1 MGLMNIIHVLLSV
14 IITVQATFQ
23 ISVVPPSFFIVETQS
38 TDLIVA
44 TIGQATTSTT
54 ASSLNCRIGRTTVT
68 TSGGQTSTSTF
79 GGSPF
84 VVGTTDTS
92 SNFGFVDNTIVF
104 NVDSPFKLDAAR
116 VSRYELFPACTD
128 PTDAANTQTNNA
140 SVIVHVFSN
149 AKPSFRRPFDTATVN
164 VALNS
169 SAVVGARVYNATA
182 NIINDQATD
191 VLAFSVRS
199 IEPNVDYFTLNT
211 ASGILTNK
219 VDLRTAT
226 QSPIELTIDVTDGFN
241 SADRSLVLT
250 VTLINMN
257 QRPDIVGLPVTIN
270 RDENTQTL
278 SIVDLSVNDEGVPT
292 SLIPV
297 CTVQPTGGNEVFDLV
312 TRPISLKSRGNQFG
326 STFLDFETTP
336 RYTVSC
342 TVSDGFLQSQN
353 EVLTFNVN
361 NVNEAPVF
369 SENLVN
375 CIMDESQAGVS
386 ACNLGFS
393 IRDPEGNRFITRLFQ
408 DENSNRF
415 ALTSNSNNNN
425 QNNNFFTDDD
435 RLTFNVDYD
444 VDQGRM
450 PERVTLFVNAVDEFG
465 AISTATVSVVIRDV
479 NDNVP
484 EFNIINT
491 AVDVTYQTSTGLL
504 GSIQATDDDAGT
516 NGEIDYRLVQVVPPN
531 AINFV
536 SVLGNGDIQY
546 IRQYPDSL
554 AGSSVYLSVEAK
566 DRGTPTRSST
576 GTVVITLE
584 ATTTTSTTTTTT
596 TTTTTIPTTFIP
608 TTTPEPGFFDKPENV
623 AIFSILMIL
632 LLLAFLIGLYFL
644 FRWCITGSCCGGGT
658 GQGGICD
665 NCCRPPPPRRVQPS
679 PMGYEDFDM
688 PPVTA
693 SDYKG
698 DFWNTGDY
706 YVHGRP
712 Y

>member
-1 MGLMNIIHVLLSV
+1 MGLMNIIHVLLLA
-14 IITVQATFQ
+14 IITVHAFE
-23 ISVVPPSFFIVETQS
+23 ISVVPTSFFIVETQS
-38 TDLIVA
+38 TDTIVA
-44 TIGQATTSTT
+44 TIGQSTTSTT
-54 ASSLNCRIGRTTVT
+54 NSLNCRIGRTTIT

-84 VVGTTDTS
+84 LVGTTDSS

-104 NVDSPFKLDAAR
+104 NVDSPFKLDATR
-116 VSRYELFPACTD
+116 VSRYELFPTCTD
-128 PTDAANTQTNNA
+128 PANTANTQTNSA

-182 NIINDQATD
+182 NVINDQPTD
-191 VLAFSVRS
+191 VLAFSVRN
-199 IEPNVDYFTLNT
+199 IDPNVDYFTLNT

-241 SADRSLVLT
+241 AADRSLTLT

-257 QRPDIVGLPVTIN
+257 QRPDILGLPVTIN

-292 SLIPV
+292 NLIPV

-342 TVSDGFLQSQN
+342 SVSDGFLQSQN
-353 EVLTFNVN
+353 EVLIFNVN

-415 ALTSNSNNNN
+415 ALTANSNNNN
-425 QNNNFFTDDD
+425 QNNNFFTEDD

-450 PERVTLFVNAVDEFG
+450 PERVTLFVNVDEFG
-465 AISTATVSVVIRDV
+465 AISTATVSV
-479 NDNVP
+479 
-484 EFNIINT
+484 
-491 AVDVTYQTSTGLL
+491 
-504 GSIQATDDDAGT
+504 
-516 NGEIDYRLVQVVPPN
+516 
-531 AINFV
+531 
-536 SVLGNGDIQY
+536 DIY
-546 IRQYPDSL
+546 
-554 AGSSVYLSVEAK
+554 
-566 DRGTPTRSST
+566 
-576 GTVVITLE
+576 
-584 ATTTTSTTTTTT
+584 
-596 TTTTTIPTTFIP
+596 
-608 TTTPEPGFFDKPENV
+608 
-623 AIFSILMIL
+623 
-632 LLLAFLIGLYFL
+632 
-644 FRWCITGSCCGGGT
+644 
-658 GQGGICD
+658 
-665 NCCRPPPPRRVQPS
+665 CR
-679 PMGYEDFDM
+679 
-688 PPVTA
+688 
-693 SDYKG
+693 
-698 DFWNTGDY
+698 
-706 YVHGRP
+706 
-712 Y
+712 